1 MIKWDKD
8 AEKAAPTKMNVSI
21 KIIFDPTST
30 LMKILMT
37 LDEDTA
43 SLLLSSFV
51 AAQSD
56 APPKQLQQWLRKK
69 SKLARS
75 GNESTPAAVRPP
87 SAHRVLHDVTVT
99 TAKDIFPMS
108 QDTIHLKRPT
118 EVEFAN
124 MWDAMNRMDE
134 LWWSKGAQRPTIN

>member
-8 AEKAAPTKMNVSI
+8 AEKAVPTKMNISI

-30 LMKILMT
+30 SMKILMT

-56 APPKQLQQWLRKK
+56 APPKQLQQ
-69 SKLARS
+69 
-75 GNESTPAAVRPP
+75 
-87 SAHRVLHDVTVT
+87 
-99 TAKDIFPMS
+99 
-108 QDTIHLKRPT
+108 
-118 EVEFAN
+118 
-124 MWDAMNRMDE
+124 
-134 LWWSKGAQRPTIN
+134 